1 MAHSKRNTSLPHF
14 TSYER
19 SLLRSTWGSQSTRL
33 SRESFLPFSSCR
45 LCLLPAREPVVACAT
60 NGDLFCRECAVNDL
74 LAQRKEIKR
83 LEKEREIAKQERDE
97 DNERLAAE
105 ARDRELKEFEMVS
118 MGLEEKMKRKRE
130 LEGGTGGSDKTKKN
144 GDDTAE
150 SREAKKRRKEGF
162 ELDEEGMRK
171 IAMEE
176 REKMMKKI
184 EKEKAESSK
193 SQLPSFWVPSLT
205 PTVAENGEDAKL
217 AKLSP
222 LCPASTPQ
230 DKHGYSLKTLVTVHF
245 TEEKDEKT
253 GDMVRICPSCKKALS
268 NGLKAMLT
276 KPCGH
281 VLCKRCVEQ
290 FMTADKGPDPHSTDP
305 SESERLGKIFCYVC
319 ETDLTEKKV
328 SKEGKKDKEKIRPG
342 LVEIS
347 SEGTGFA
354 GGGKNMASKSG
365 TAFQC

>member
-97 DNERLAAE
+97 DQDRLAAE

-118 MGLEEKMKRKRE
+118 MGLEEKKMKRKRE
-130 LEGGTGGSDKTKKN
+130 LEENGGGRDKAERN
-144 GDDTAE
+144 GDASIE
-150 SREAKKRRKEGF
+150 SMELKKRRKEGF

-176 REKMMKKI
+176 REKMMKRI
-184 EKEKAESSK
+184 EKEKVYVVCT
-193 SQLPSFWVPSLT
+193 F
-205 PTVAENGEDAKL
+205 
-217 AKLSP
+217 
-222 LCPASTPQ
+222 
-230 DKHGYSLKTLVTVHF
+230 VHF
-245 TEEKDEKT
+245 E
-253 GDMVRICPSCKKALS
+253 C
-268 NGLKAMLT
+268 
-276 KPCGH
+276 
-281 VLCKRCVEQ
+281 
-290 FMTADKGPDPHSTDP
+290 TDGI
-305 SESERLGKIFCYVC
+305 LGGI
-319 ETDLTEKKV
+319 
-328 SKEGKKDKEKIRPG
+328 I
-342 LVEIS
+342 EIS
-347 SEGTGFA
+347 TSIILGTIINTFRCREWRGCQT
-354 GGGKNMASKSG
+354 GKTQPDMSG
-365 TAFQC
+365 VNT